1 MDAKTIQR
9 RFDLDWLRVL
19 AILAIYIFHCTRAF
33 DPDGWHIKNPT
44 TYMFLDVWK
53 DFATSWGLPLILLI
67 SGASVFYAIGQVN
80 PGTYIKGILARLLV
94 PLIVGIFTHVAF
106 QVYLENLQKGEFNG
120 SFFQWYPHFFDGMA
134 GFGGNFNWAGSHLW
148 YLEMLFIYSLLFLPL
163 FVWLKK
169 GVWGR
174 RVLKWMGDIP
184 ARPGTA
190 ILFALPVILLINLLD
205 PDTWGIREM
214 GGWSVFIYPCF
225 FISGFV
231 IVSNEQLQVRVQKMR
246 WFYLGLGVVL
256 STVYLFLNFSPSL
269 ISLSPLI
276 WHLRDTLLSLSAWC
290 WLLAVFGLG
299 MNHLKFNNPFLKYAN
314 EAVLPFYILH
324 QTVIVSLG
332 YFVVGWAIPDLLK
345 FMLILVVSFLVALGI
360 YEFGV
365 RRFNLMRFLFGM
377 KLLARPADF
386 QWMETQIKKATRTM

>member
-19 AILAIYIFHCTRAF
+19 TILAIFVFHCTRAF
-33 DPDGWHIKNPT
+33 DPDGWHIKNPN

-67 SGASVFYAIGQVN
+67 SGSSVFHLLGKVN
-80 PGTYIKGILARLLV
+80 VGTYIKGILARLFV

-106 QVYLENLQKGEFNG
+106 QVYLENLQKGAFNG
-120 SFFQWYPHFFDGMA
+120 SFFQWYPHYFDGMA
-134 GFGGNFNWAGSHLW
+134 GFGGNFMWAGAHLW
-148 YLEMLFIYSLLFLPL
+148 YLEMLFIYSMLLLPL
-163 FVWLKK
+163 LVWFKK
-169 GVWGR
+169 GAWGQ
-174 RVLKWMGDIP
+174 RVLKWLGNFL
-184 ARPGTA
+184 AKPGA
-190 ILFALPVILLINLLD
+190 ISLFALPVILLINMLD
-205 PDTWGIREM
+205 PETWGIREL

-231 IVSNEQLQVRVQKMR
+231 IVSNERLQVRIQETR
-246 WFYLGLGVVL
+246 RISLGLGVVL
-256 STVYLFLNFSPSL
+256 SAGYLFLDFSPSL
-269 ISLSPLI
+269 LNLSPLM
-276 WHLRDTLLSLSAWC
+276 WHVRDTLLSLSAWC

-299 MNHLKFNNPFLKYAN
+299 MKHLNFTNPFLKYAN

-324 QTVIVSLG
+324 QTVIVILG

-345 FMLILVVSFLVALGI
+345 FVVILGVSFPVVMGL

-377 KLLARPADF
+377 KLFAKPVDI
-386 QWMETQIKKATRTM
+386 QTKETQLKEVTRTM

>member
-1 MDAKTIQR
+1 MEAKTIQR
-9 RFDLDWLRVL
+9 RYDLDWLRVL
-19 AILAIYIFHCTRAF
+19 TISAIFVFHCTRAF
-33 DPDGWHIKNPT
+33 DPDGWHIKNQT

-53 DFATSWGLPLILLI
+53 DFATSWGLPLMLLI
-67 SGASVFYAIGQVN
+67 SGASVFYALEKIRPSKYVG
-80 PGTYIKGILARLLV
+80 GLFMRLLV
-94 PLIVGIFTHVAF
+94 PLIVGIFTHIAF
-106 QVYLENLQKGEFNG
+106 QVYLENLQKGAYSG
-120 SFFQWYPHFFDGMA
+120 SFFQWYPHYFDGMA
-134 GFGGNFNWAGSHLW
+134 GFGGNFMWMGSHLW
-148 YLEMLFIYSLLFLPL
+148 YLEMLFIYSLFFLPF

-169 GVWGR
+169 GVWGQ

-184 ARPGTA
+184 ARLGTV

-246 WFYLGLGVVL
+246 WYCLGLGIIL
-256 STVYLFLNFSPSL
+256 SALYLFLDFSPNL
-269 ISLSPLI
+269 LSLSPHM
-276 WHLRDTLLSLSAWC
+276 WHLRDTLLSLSTWC

-299 MNHLKFNNPFLKYAN
+299 MKCLSFNNPFLKYAN

-324 QTVIVSLG
+324 QTVIVILG
-332 YFVVGWAIPDLLK
+332 FFVVGWVIPDLLK
-345 FMLILVVSFLVALGI
+345 YVIIFTSSFIVIMGL

-377 KLLARPADF
+377 KLRAKPVDVQMKEKQFKEVAR
-386 QWMETQIKKATRTM
+386 TV

>member
-9 RFDLDWLRVL
+9 RYDLDWLRVL
-19 AILAIYIFHCTRAF
+19 TILAIFVFHCTRAF

-67 SGASVFYAIGQVN
+67 SGASVYYAMGKVSA
-80 PGTYIKGILARLLV
+80 GKYVVGILARLFV

-106 QVYLENLQKGEFNG
+106 QVYLENLQKGTFNG
-120 SFFQWYPHFFDGMA
+120 SFFQWYPHYFDGMA

-169 GVWGR
+169 GTWGQ
-174 RVLKWMGDIP
+174 RVLKWLGDIP
-184 ARPGTA
+184 ERFGTV
-190 ILFALPVILLINLLD
+190 ILFALPVILLINALD
-205 PDTWGIREM
+205 PDTWGIREL

-231 IVSNEQLQVRVQKMR
+231 IVSNERLQIRIRETR
-246 WFYLGLGVVL
+246 WPSWVLGVVL
-256 STVYLFLNFSPSL
+256 SAGYLFLNFSPSL
-269 ISLSPLI
+269 LDLSPLV
-276 WHLRDTLLSLSAWC
+276 WHVRDTLLSLSAWS
-290 WLLAVFGLG
+290 WLLAVLGLG
-299 MNHLKFNNPFLKYAN
+299 MKHLNFNNSFLKYAN

-324 QTVIVSLG
+324 QIVIVSLG

-345 FMLILVVSFLVALGI
+345 FVIILVVSFPVTVGL

-365 RRFNLMRFLFGM
+365 RRFNVMRFLFGM
-377 KLLARPADF
+377 KLLAKPVDLQTKEA
-386 QWMETQIKKATRTM
+386 QVEEVARTM